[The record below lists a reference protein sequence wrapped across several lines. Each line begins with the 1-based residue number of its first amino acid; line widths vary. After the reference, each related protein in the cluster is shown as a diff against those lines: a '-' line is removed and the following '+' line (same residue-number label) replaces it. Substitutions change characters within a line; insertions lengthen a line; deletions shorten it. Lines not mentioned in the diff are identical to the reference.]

1 MKTIKIFILAG
12 LILVT
17 SGQILSA
24 QSKKEIN
31 EQKSKEIKEM
41 IEQRRFTIDVVRA
54 MPMNGRSINLTSP
67 YSFEMRGDSAISY
80 LPYYGR
86 AYSLPYGG
94 GDGMRFTKTITDYQC
109 SFDKKGTAQIK
120 FMTRTDDDTYRFDIR
135 IYSNGSTSIQV
146 LPTNKQTISYDGS
159 LSPKDTP

>member
-80 LPYYGR
+80 LPY
-86 AYSLPYGG
+86 
-94 GDGMRFTKTITDYQC
+94 
-109 SFDKKGTAQIK
+109 
-120 FMTRTDDDTYRFDIR
+120 
-135 IYSNGSTSIQV
+135 
-146 LPTNKQTISYDGS
+146 
-159 LSPKDTP
+159 